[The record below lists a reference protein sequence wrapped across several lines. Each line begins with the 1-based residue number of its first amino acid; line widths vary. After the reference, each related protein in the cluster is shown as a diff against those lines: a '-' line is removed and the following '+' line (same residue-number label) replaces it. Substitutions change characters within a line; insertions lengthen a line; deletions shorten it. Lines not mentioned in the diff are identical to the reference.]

1 MWMSEPMP
9 VMTRI
14 ITAASGSTRKERPIV
29 RSSDWI
35 QV

>member
-1 MWMSEPMP
+1 MWMSDPMP

-14 ITAASGSTRKERPIV
+14 ITAESTSTRSV
-29 RSSDWI
+29 MSSVKSPAWI